1 MEECP
6 VCPKKHPAAFMEKH
20 LKTKHN
26 IDSRKFKC
34 EFCHKMFTRQGHLN
48 RHRKIHT
55 GNEQRKTYKNLSMQR
70 EMHLPPYL
78 KINMAMITAEI
89 TLKLISY
96 NQAVDITG
104 HINTNLLYCFIF

>member
-55 GNEQRKTYKNLSMQR
+55 GNKKRGRGVECKACLVILVIK
-70 EMHLPPYL
+70 
-78 KINMAMITAEI
+78 
-89 TLKLISY
+89 
-96 NQAVDITG
+96 
-104 HINTNLLYCFIF
+104 